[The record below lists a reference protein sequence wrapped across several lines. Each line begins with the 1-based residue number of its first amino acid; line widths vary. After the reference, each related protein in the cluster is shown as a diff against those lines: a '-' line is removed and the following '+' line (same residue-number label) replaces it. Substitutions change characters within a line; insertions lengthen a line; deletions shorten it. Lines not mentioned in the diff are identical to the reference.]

1 MKDYLVEPLTEEEK
15 DEIIGIIKVTARSF
29 KYKLFRNKYIDPLF
43 LDDLEIVYYDK
54 YLFDSYG
61 FKDYKGYMR
70 PITEEEKTDIVNKLN
85 NLMDDLRMF
94 DLKRA
99 LTFNEKLVFFFT
111 YMYREQYLLKEVAIY
126 LDTTERT
133 IYNRRE
139 TLKTKI
145 ECIKEAMLWVK
156 ILIIIV

>member
-1 MKDYLVEPLTEEEK
+1 MKNYLVESLTEDEK
-15 DEIIGIIKVTARSF
+15 KEIMGIIFMTAKSYQ
-29 KYKLFRNKYIDPLF
+29 YKLFHKKNKDLLF
-43 LDDLEIVYYDK
+43 FDDLEIAYYDK
-54 YLFDSYG
+54 YLYDSYG
-61 FKDYKGYMR
+61 FKDYKGDMR

-85 NLMDDLRMF
+85 NLMDDLGMF

-111 YMYREQYLLKEVAIY
+111 YMYREEYLLKEVAAY

-145 ECIKEAMLWVK
+145 ECIKEAML
-156 ILIIIV
+156 

>member
-1 MKDYLVEPLTEEEK
+1 MKNYLTE
-15 DEIIGIIKVTARSF
+15 
-29 KYKLFRNKYIDPLF
+29 KL
-43 LDDLEIVYYDK
+43 
-54 YLFDSYG
+54 
-61 FKDYKGYMR
+61 
-70 PITEEEKTDIVNKLN
+70 TEEEKTDIVNKLN
-85 NLMDDLRMF
+85 KLMDDLGMF

-111 YMYREQYLLKEVAIY
+111 YMYKEQYLLKEVAIY

-145 ECIKEAMLWVK
+145 ECIKEAML
-156 ILIIIV
+156 